1 MQVVARSGNTL
12 IFGGIRS
19 SVGDETRAGV
29 PGLVDTPV
37 AGDILS
43 RRNQRTVAREVVLL
57 LRATVIPGGAY
68 DALFSEAL

>member
-1 MQVVARSGNTL
+1 
-12 IFGGIRS
+12 
-19 SVGDETRAGV
+19 VGDETRAGV
-29 PGLVDTPV
+29 PGLVDIPV
-37 AGDILS
+37 AGDVLN